1 MTLFRPCI
9 DLHEGAVKQIVGGSL
24 RDESNSAR
32 ENFVSA
38 TPPEFYAELYRKDG
52 LKGGHVILLGPGNE
66 EAAKAALRAWPGG
79 LQVGG
84 GINPANA
91 LSWIEAGAAK
101 VIVTSWLFENGELSW
116 DRLKELSAQVGRDR
130 LVVDLSC
137 RRADGKWFVAT
148 DRWQTVTKT
157 EIDAALLKNVAEF
170 CSELLV
176 HAADVEGLRNGID
189 EELVAFL
196 GEHSPIPATYAG
208 GATSLDDLARV
219 DRLSKGR
226 VDLTIGSALDLF
238 GGDVPYEKCA
248 AWNAER
254 DFGRPFRKRQVD
266 SHHPVALVVAWVTE
280 LVTHIPAMLALRFAR
295 RRMPRSD
302 SPRVVL
308 FFDNIDEVN
317 GISISVR
324 LLVNKMREQGRD
336 AWLLGIAGRGKP
348 EGRVDP
354 DGTTLLPQVFS
365 MEMVGYKESEL
376 PVPSLR
382 EAVRWFRRHP
392 VDLLEIETPSSGS
405 AMMLLL
411 AKIAGIRVI
420 SHYRTDIFAYLDA
433 LTTDRPGIGVFTRLW
448 VKAFCKLGRPVIV
461 PSTFFIGKL
470 QREMG
475 LKPGDVTL
483 LPRGIDLANRSP
495 VPSVDVWGEFFD
507 RAAPVRF
514 ATVSRVS
521 KEKELPFLEEVWR
534 EFSKRHDDVQLA
546 VVGKGPYLDEMRERL
561 ADCPS
566 AVCTGLLQ
574 GGRLTSAYAQAD
586 WFLFPSGTDTFG
598 NVVVES
604 LACGTPAIVSDM
616 GGPRDIVEDGKC
628 GKIVPFK
635 KLDAWVEA
643 LEEAYAVVKDGRI
656 KAFSEAAVAR
666 SRQYTLDNSANAF
679 WDFYVHV
686 LKGA

>member
-9 DLHEGAVKQIVGGSL
+9 DLHDGKVKQIVGGSL
-24 RDESNSAR
+24 RDADNSAE
-32 ENFVSA
+32 ENFVSDRSA
-38 TPPEFYAELYRKDG
+38 ADFAAKYREDG

-66 EAAKAALRAWPGG
+66 AAAKAALRAWPGG

-84 GINPANA
+84 GITPENA
-91 LSWIEAGAAK
+91 REWLDAGAAK
-101 VIVTSWLFENGELSW
+101 VIVTSWLFENDELSW
-116 DRLKELSAQVGRDR
+116 DRLEKISALVGRDR

-137 RRADGKWFVAT
+137 RRVDDRWFVAT
-148 DRWQTVTKT
+148 NRWQTVTRT
-157 EIDAALLKNVAEF
+157 AIDADLLQNVSRF
-170 CSELLV
+170 CGELLV
-176 HAADVEGLRNGID
+176 HAADVEGRRAGID
-189 EELVAFL
+189 EELVSFL
-196 GEHSPIPATYAG
+196 GARSPIPVTYAG
-208 GATSLDDLARV
+208 GDSSSDALARV
-219 DRLSKGR
+219 DRLSGGR
-226 VDLTIGSALDLF
+226 VDLTVGSALDIF
-238 GGDVPYEKCA
+238 GGDVPYEKCV
-248 AWNAER
+248 AWNADR
-254 DFGRPFRKRQVD
+254 DFGRPFPKRQVD
-266 SHHPVALVVAWVTE
+266 SHHPVALVTAWVTE

-302 SPRVVL
+302 RPRVVL
-308 FFDNIDEVN
+308 FSDNLDEVN
-317 GISISVR
+317 GIAISVR

-336 AWLLGIAGRGKP
+336 AWLLGIAGRDKP

-376 PVPSLR
+376 AVPSLR

-392 VDLLEIETPSSGS
+392 VDLLEIETPSSGC
-405 AMMLLL
+405 AMILLL
-411 AKIAGIRVI
+411 AKIAGIRAV
-420 SHYRTDIFAYLDA
+420 SHYRTDVYAYLDA
-433 LTTDRPGIGVFTRLW
+433 LTTDRPGIGIFTRLW

-470 QREMG
+470 QRDVG
-475 LKPGDVTL
+475 LKAEDVTL
-483 LPRGIDLANRSP
+483 LPRGIDLAHHSP
-495 VPSVDVWGEFFD
+495 VAPVDVWGEFFD
-507 RAAPVRF
+507 RPATARF
-514 ATVSRVS
+514 VTVSRVS

-534 EFSKRHDDVQLA
+534 EFSRRHDDVQLA

-566 AVCTGLLQ
+566 AVCTGLQ
-574 GGRLTSAYAQAD
+574 RGERLTSAYAQAD

-635 KLDAWVEA
+635 DRDAWVAA
-643 LEEAYAVVKDGRI
+643 LEEAYAAVKDGRS

-686 LKGA
+686 LEGA